1 MNKKILI
8 ILLLLI
14 TACTDK
20 NKDSKALSH
29 CADIKFINTINK
41 NPEILLTNASA
52 MNIINEVKRRDKAI
66 KVWAKENINP
76 KDLMAIG
83 DLRAKVNNL
92 ADPMNIGV
100 FASYSDIIGQ
110 LTDVT
115 SLNAK
120 TSDWKL
126 EHKKTKFINYS
137 IFYSDCLTENKTSK
151 VFIEKYYKW
160 QEQDITNLSEAASKY
175 FNDIFNIS
183 KFYPHTNVYK
193 DHFSKVLQL
202 VY

>member
-1 MNKKILI
+1 MRKILLI
-8 ILLLLI
+8 ISLLLI

-20 NKDSKALSH
+20 NKESNALSH

-41 NPEILLTNASA
+41 NPEILLNNASA
-52 MNIINEVKRRDKAI
+52 TNIINEIKRRDKAI

-83 DLRAKVNNL
+83 NLRAKVNNL

-100 FASYSDIIGQ
+100 FRSYSDIISQ

-120 TSDWKL
+120 TSDWKV

-137 IFYSDCLTENKTSK
+137 IFYSDCLTENKNSK
-151 VFIEKYYKW
+151 AFIDKYYKW
-160 QEQDITNLSEAASKY
+160 QKQDITNLSKVASKY
-175 FNDIFNIS
+175 FNNIFNIS
-183 KFYPHTNVYK
+183 KFYPHTTVYK